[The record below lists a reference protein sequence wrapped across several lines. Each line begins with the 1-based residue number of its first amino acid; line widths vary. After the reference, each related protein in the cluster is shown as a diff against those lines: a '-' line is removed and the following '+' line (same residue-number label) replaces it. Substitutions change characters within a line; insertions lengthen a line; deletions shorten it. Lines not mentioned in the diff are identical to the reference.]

1 MTARLVSPAA
11 IVAIGGGDRCEVGG
25 FGGGY
30 AQVFND
36 SQQRRMT
43 NGEE

>member
-1 MTARLVSPAA
+1 MTSARLVSPAA

-30 AQVFND
+30 AMAWW
-36 SQQRRMT
+36 RA
-43 NGEE
+43 